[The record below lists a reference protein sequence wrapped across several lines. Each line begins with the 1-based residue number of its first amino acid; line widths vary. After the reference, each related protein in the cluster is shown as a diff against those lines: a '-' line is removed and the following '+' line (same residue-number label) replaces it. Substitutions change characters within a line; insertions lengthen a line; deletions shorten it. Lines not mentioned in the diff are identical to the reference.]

1 MALKVL
7 MLRKRID
14 DGKKRLEALRSRA
27 EEYIRREK
35 ELEAAIAEAQT
46 PEEQRTVEEAVAT
59 YEKERSEYDTEVA
72 NLEKEVADLETE
84 LQGLEAEQTP
94 EPQGQAA
101 PNNTRT
107 AVPPVGPATVAPIHQ
122 RGEYCNMTIRS
133 KILTAIRARPGMV
146 EREDV
151 QTFLGTI
158 RESGANKRAIT
169 NAGLLIPTIVMDV
182 LRENIIDYS
191 KLYRHVNA
199 QYIPGNARI
208 PVMGAI
214 PEAIWTEM
222 CAKLNELDLT
232 FGVVEVDG
240 YKVGGYIPVCNAVL
254 NDSDEQLLVSIMD
267 ALGQAIGLALDKAIL
282 YGTGTKMPLGI
293 VTRLAQT
300 AAPGDYPATAPA
312 WQDLHASNVLSIT
325 AANSV
330 GTKLYQALITDMAAA
345 KGKYSRGE
353 KFWVM
358 NEATYSTLVAQGM
371 SVNAAGAIVS
381 ALDGS
386 MPVIGGIVEVLSFVP
401 DNVIIGGYGDL
412 YFLGERQGTTITY
425 SEHAHFIEDQTIYK
439 GVARYDGKPVIPE
452 GFVAIGIN
460 GVTPKA
466 SDVTFAPDTAN
477 TAPEAAE

>member
-14 DGKKRLEALRSRA
+14 EGKKRLEALRSRA

-35 ELEAAIAEAQT
+35 ELETAIAEAQT

-84 LQGLEAEQTP
+84 LQGLEGEQTP

-107 AVPPVGPATVAPIHQ
+107 AIPPVGPATVAPIHQ
-122 RGEYCNMTIRS
+122 RGDYRNMSIRS
-133 KILTAIRARPGMV
+133 KIQTSIRARPGMV

-151 QTFLGTI
+151 HSFLGTI
-158 RESGANKRAIT
+158 REAGANKRAIT
-169 NAGLLIPTIVMDV
+169 NAGLLVPTIVMDV
-182 LRENIIDYS
+182 LRENVIDYS
-191 KLYRHVNA
+191 KLYRHVNVR
-199 QYIPGNARI
+199 YIPGKGRQPI
-208 PVMGAI
+208 TGAV
-214 PEAIWTEM
+214 PEGVWTEM
-222 CAKLNELDLT
+222 CATLNELDLV

-240 YKVGGYIPVCNAVL
+240 YKVGGYIAVCNAQL
-254 NDSDEQLLVSIMD
+254 ADSDESLLVSIVD
-267 ALGQAIGLALDKAIL
+267 AMGQAIGLALDKAIL

-300 AAPGDYPATAPA
+300 AAPADYPIDAPT
-312 WQDLHASNVLSIT
+312 WTDLHATNVLSIT
-325 AANSV
+325 AANSN
-330 GTKLYQALITDMAAA
+330 GTKLYQSLITNMAAA
-345 KGKYSRGE
+345 KGKYSRGQ
-353 KFWVM
+353 KFWAM
-358 NEATYSTLVAQGM
+358 NETTYSALVSEGM
-371 SVNAAGAIVS
+371 SVNAAGTIVS
-381 ALDGS
+381 ALDGN
-386 MPVIGGIVEVLSFVP
+386 MPVIGGVVEVLSFIP

-412 YFLGERQGTTITY
+412 YILAERQGTTITY
-425 SEHAHFIEDQTIYK
+425 SEHAYFIEDQTIYK
-439 GVARYDGKPVIPE
+439 GIARYDGKPVIPE

-460 GVTPKA
+460 GATPKPG
-466 SDVTFAPDTAN
+466 DVTFAPDTAN